1 VVLIG
6 IRSASLFDQNETGF
20 KKLAKEKQVLYVPN
34 ILQGLLTD
42 PHLMSDSIHPNE
54 QGYEAIADRLEKVL
68 RPLLPRL
75 LP

>member
-1 VVLIG
+1 
-6 IRSASLFDQNETGF
+6 LFDKNAAGF
-20 KKLAKEKQVLYVPN
+20 KKLANEKQVLYAPN

-42 PHLMSDSIHPNE
+42 PQLMSDSIHPNE
-54 QGYEAIADRLEKVL
+54 KGYEAIADRLEQVL